1 MKRNITYFCLALIAA
16 LSFVFSGCSKDKDE
30 VKSFTL
36 EESYTMM
43 AGDTD
48 MIPFELKGYEESDI
62 EWDSE
67 DEFVATTTSNGRI
80 KALHVGTTNISAELP
95 DGGGSGICELT
106 VEGQYNLYGE
116 VFLTFGASPAKVKG
130 WEKRELIS
138 DDGEVIFY
146 EDPSRNVEYIGYL
159 FENRKLTGC
168 GVTLSSSVSD
178 EDVDEFLSERYEYDE
193 EDDTFVY
200 YTKGS
205 LMVART
211 LEDENIKIL
220 YMENTGL
227 RSAAGSSASF
237 SALAEKLRESKS
249 K

>member
-1 MKRNITYFCLALIAA
+1 MATVAA
-16 LSFVFSGCSKDKDE
+16 FLFSCSKDKDE

-48 MIPFELKGYEESDI
+48 MIPFELKGYDESDI

-116 VFLTFGASPAKVKG
+116 VFLTFGASQSKVKG
-130 WEKRELIS
+130 WEKRELINETA
-138 DDGEVIFY
+138 DGLTY
-146 EDPSRNVEYIGYL
+146 EDPSRDVEYIAYL
-159 FENRKLTGC
+159 FENRKMLGC
-168 GVTLSSSVSD
+168 GVMLSSSVSD

-205 LMVART
+205 LRVART
-211 LEDENIKIL
+211 LEEENVL
-220 YMENTGL
+220 VMYLENTGL
-227 RSAAGSSASF
+227 RSTARF

>member
-1 MKRNITYFCLALIAA
+1 MKKNIICICMATVAA
-16 LSFVFSGCSKDKDE
+16 FLFSCSKDKDE

-48 MIPFELKGYEESDI
+48 MIPFELKGYDESDI

-138 DDGEVIFY
+138 DDGEVVFY

-178 EDVDEFLSERYEYDE
+178 GDVDEFLSERYEYDE

-211 LEDENIKIL
+211 LYEENVMVM

-227 RSAAGSSASF
+227 RSAAGSSTRF